1 MALRTLFWGKSADE
15 TGRAEAVE
23 PARATTGGDGSGVG
37 PVCIGVVAGPLRAE
51 IARSFLEQSGISV
64 YLQGVAVAAAY
75 GLAGGPLAEVQVFVP
90 AAQAEEAA
98 RIFAELDFGGDGQFA
113 AEEDEAEA

>member
-15 TGRAEAVE
+15 ASRAEPVE

-51 IARSFLEQSGISV
+51 IARSFLEQAGISV
-64 YLQGVAVAAAY
+64 HLHGVAVAAAY
-75 GLAGGPLAEVQVFVP
+75 GLAGGPLAEVQVFVS

-98 RIFAELDFGGDGQFA
+98 QIFAELDFGGDGQFA